1 MNTFFTLIQAPQIPG
16 SERAALEEHYLE
28 AILDPAFVLAVNYE
42 IRIDIIEKKPTD
54 KMVVTA
60 NGIPHEELLDLR
72 RRVQAALLAKKPQEK
87 FVVVNYECLIF
98 TMPQEPTEEGT
109 FGEIVD
115 PDPEQTK
122 ASHEESILVMRAAR
136 FIGRAK
142 EKKGAK
148 KVEGKTNKKPKKT
161 LL

>member
-136 FIGRAK
+136 VIRMAQE
-142 EKKGAK
+142 EKDAK
-148 KVEGKTNKKPKKT
+148 KVDGETDEET
-161 LL
+161 